1 MDDVLLRT
9 SPEYNEFR
17 QEILRAIHLLDTSIA
32 AHRPTIV
39 TESYLTGEEVME
51 LFSLCPRTLQT
62 TVTVGYFPTRRSAAK
77 SSTRVLRSKRFW
89 TETIVNRCDS
99 VLSNSTGGTQCR
111 PYCFYFIFV
120 SIVSESFSYRAS
132 AIAKHPSS
140 LGLAPLF
147 VCE

>member
-9 SPEYNEFR
+9 SPEYKEFR

-51 LFSLCPRTLQT
+51 LFSLCPRTLQNYRDRR
-62 TVTVGYFPTRRSAAK
+62 VRSAAK

>member
-51 LFSLCPRTLQT
+51 LFSLCPRTLQNYRDRR
-62 TVTVGYFPTRRSAAK
+62 GLTRRSAAK

>member
-51 LFSLCPRTLQT
+51 LFSLCPRTLQN
-62 TVTVGYFPTRRSAAK
+62 YRDR
-77 SSTRVLRSKRFW
+77 RVLPYTTIGSKILYPRRFW